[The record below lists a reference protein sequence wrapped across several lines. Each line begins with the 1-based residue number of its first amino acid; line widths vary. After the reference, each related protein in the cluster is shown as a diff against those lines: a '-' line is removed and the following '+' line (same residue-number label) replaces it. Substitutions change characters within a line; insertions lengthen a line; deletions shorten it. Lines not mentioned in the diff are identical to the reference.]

1 MLIRP
6 LPHPGYTWSFSQH
19 AAGFDE
25 RTIRGML
32 SCASPFEGQTDV
44 GPRITKLMIQ
54 SGLLTPNERDGRA
67 DAWRDYQQIL
77 SELGLIVSTKLS
89 PELRLTNAS
98 RAFVAGEIQFHQLM
112 RMQVFRYQYPN
123 GQKHDRS
130 PKVRQALVDQGMQVP
145 DSLIDLHVHSGVLIK
160 PGLLVLQVLLGLLEL
175 GEQPEINIDEC
186 RAILLPCKTNA
197 EAGLAVSDIRK
208 ARATGADLSG
218 IHVEVSKRNI
228 QDWFKILGVTG
239 LFDTDGKVYM
249 RLSEQAAE
257 QAQDLRLMCANQS
270 DPRAFW
276 LPNGSSHEQRIT
288 WFSHFGSYE
297 DVFEGLRL
305 SMSSDQSDDFDRPL
319 EDDTDGGD
327 SILTTGP
334 VRLVEF
340 DRGQLFNRE
349 APDPSASI
357 EDLAQSVIDG
367 AIKRHAK
374 TVLHDQIVLRY
385 AERYLA
391 QGAEVK
397 VDPNSVDLFVKWSAE
412 ESAIFEVKTV
422 SQRSL
427 SARMRLAV
435 GQVKEYAYRLE
446 TDVGH
451 KPEQA
456 IIIDRRVRDD
466 SWRRDF
472 LNEYMNIGLICAL
485 PSDEQ
490 IFAPT
495 SSTTAGN
502 WKG

>member
-1 MLIRP
+1 MLIWP

-25 RTIRGML
+25 STIWGML
-32 SCASPFEGQTDV
+32 SCASLYEGQTDV
-44 GPRITKLMIQ
+44 GPRITNLMIQ
-54 SGLLTPNERDGRA
+54 SGLLTPNERDGKA

-89 PELRLTNAS
+89 SELRLTNAS
-98 RAFVAGEIQFHQLM
+98 RAFVAGEIQFHELM

-130 PKVRQALVDQGMQVP
+130 TKVRKALADDGMQVP
-145 DSLIDLHVHSGVLIK
+145 DSLIDLHVQSGVLIK
-160 PGLLVLQVLLGLLEL
+160 PGLLVLQVLLELLEL
-175 GEQPEINIDEC
+175 GELPEVKIDEC

-197 EAGLAVSDIRK
+197 EAGSAASTIMK
-208 ARATGADLSG
+208 ARATSVDLSD
-218 IHVEVSKRNI
+218 IHVEASKRNI
-228 QDWFKILGVTG
+228 QDWFKILDTTG
-239 LFDTDGKVYM
+239 LFDTDGKTYM

-257 QAQDLRLMCANQS
+257 QAQDLQLMCASQS
-270 DPRAFW
+270 DPRTYW
-276 LPNGSSHEQRIT
+276 LPNGSAPEERVT
-288 WFSHFGSYE
+288 WFDHFGSYE
-297 DVFEGLRL
+297 DVFEDLRL
-305 SMSSDQSDDFDRPL
+305 PTSSGQFDDVDRVS
-319 EDDTDGGD
+319 EDDTDAGD
-327 SILTTGP
+327 SISTTGP

-340 DRGQLFNRE
+340 DRGQLFTRE

-357 EDLAQSVIDG
+357 EDLAQRVIDG

-397 VDPNSVDLFVKWSAE
+397 VDPNSVDLFVKWSPE

-427 SARMRLAV
+427 PARMRLAV

-446 TDVGH
+446 ADVGH

-456 IIIDRRVRDD
+456 IIIDRRVKVD
-466 SWRRDF
+466 SWRRNF
-472 LNEYMNIGLICAL
+472 LNEYMNIGLICTL

-495 SSTTAGN
+495 SSITGRNWAG
-502 WKG
+502 